1 MGRYVANFRRYG
13 MITDVR
19 VWLSSQVIP
28 ATVTFDTIT
37 VTVSAPGVQPHAET
51 FTVTGGAVEVF
62 ELPRTV
68 MALGSEQAAKAIHV
82 TSSAMI
88 STYSDVAP

>member
-1 MGRYVANFRRYG
+1 

-19 VWLSSQVIP
+19 VWLSFQVIP

-37 VTVSAPGVQPHAET
+37 VTVSAPGVQPPYAET
-51 FTVTGGAVEVF
+51 FSVTGGAVEVF

>member
-1 MGRYVANFRRYG
+1 M
-13 MITDVR
+13 
-19 VWLSSQVIP
+19 
-28 ATVTFDTIT
+28 
-37 VTVSAPGVQPHAET
+37 QPPYAET